1 MNYLLIMTANI
12 LYSLQFLMTGA
23 YSRRNKSSAGVSL
36 AFVTGT
42 SFIIGIY
49 VFIVDGV
56 MNGFGIK
63 ITWYSALLSLAATVM
78 NFVSNYFSMKS
89 LRITNIS
96 LYSVFLMLGGMIVPS
111 VFGVMVGESVT
122 VGKIL
127 CLFLIIIAMMFS
139 VDRTGGGKKGAIKY
153 YLGCFFANGSFG
165 IIAKALTLSEKYTVS
180 SNDYLFTYVMMS
192 AVVGFVILAII
203 TRGKPLS
210 LFADVKNIG
219 CMAGYSVFHGIAEIC
234 SLFTLTNGMDV
245 SVQQPLVSGGV
256 LIASFFISL
265 IMREK
270 QSWKSVLSTA
280 VAVLAVIAISFINIE
295 VF

>member
-1 MNYLLIMTANI
+1 MNYLLIVAANI
-12 LYSLQFLMTGA
+12 LFSLQFLMTGA
-23 YSRRNKSSAGVSL
+23 YSRRNESSAAVSL
-36 AFVTGT
+36 TFVTGT
-42 SFIIGIY
+42 SFIVGIY
-49 VFIVDGV
+49 VFFVDWIMG
-56 MNGFGIK
+56 GFGIK

-89 LRITNIS
+89 LKITNIS

-139 VDRTGGGKKGAIKY
+139 IDRTDGGKKGAIKY

-165 IIAKALTLSEKYTVS
+165 VIAKALTLSEKYGVS
-180 SNDYLFTYVMMS
+180 SNDYLFAYVMMS
-192 AVVGFVILAII
+192 AVVGFIILTII
-203 TRGKPLS
+203 TRGKPLKH
-210 LFADVKNIG
+210 FKDVKNLG

-234 SLFTLTNGMDV
+234 SLFTITNGMDV
-245 SVQQPLVSGGV
+245 SIQQPLISGGV
-256 LIASFFISL
+256 LIVSFFISL

-270 QSWKSVLSTA
+270 QTWKSVLSTV

-295 VF
+295 VL